1 MILGKWHGE
10 RLVTWAW
17 KWWGCWCNVC
27 VLNPLLHPL
36 HAAVRQDTLLTPWLF
51 SPPCFGPVLPILPLL
66 GEARLGKMIKRLH
79 YFDLLR
85 RKRILKIVETVILSL
100 CFITM
105 VCDSTGDLCGQNAQ
119 IYRLLQ
125 TCYFW
130 YQTVGDVSVWNIV
143 CLHSLAQNSLKCQYY
158 VFMFLVEF
166 NDVTS
171 IAPSPFEVLWPF
183 PDFGKIY
190 YDND

>member
-1 MILGKWHGE
+1 MKCFRQTILTTTLWVNSCNKSGMILGKWHGE

-36 HAAVRQDTLLTPWLF
+36 HAAIRRDTLLTPWLF

-79 YFDLLR
+79 YSDLLR

-100 CFITM
+100 FYHHGLRFHGR
-105 VCDSTGDLCGQNAQ
+105 S
-119 IYRLLQ
+119 
-125 TCYFW
+125 
-130 YQTVGDVSVWNIV
+130 
-143 CLHSLAQNSLKCQYY
+143 
-158 VFMFLVEF
+158 
-166 NDVTS
+166 
-171 IAPSPFEVLWPF
+171 LWPER
-183 PDFGKIY
+183 PDIPTLANLLFLISEGWGCFCLKHCLFTFFSPK
-190 YDND
+190 